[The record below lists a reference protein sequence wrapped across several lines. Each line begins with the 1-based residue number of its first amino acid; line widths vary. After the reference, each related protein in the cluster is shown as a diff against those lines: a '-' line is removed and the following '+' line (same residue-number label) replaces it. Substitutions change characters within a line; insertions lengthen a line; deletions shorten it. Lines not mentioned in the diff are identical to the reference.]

1 MAGEVKFYMDE
12 HVPPAATH
20 GLRLRGIDV
29 LTTKEAGMLG
39 ASDEAQLHL
48 AAGQGRVLF
57 SQDEDFLALH
67 QQGVSHP
74 HSPGHPDSAGLVV
87 KSIRLSSGT
96 HNPKSQDSHPWSRR
110 NGIAG

>member
-12 HVPPAATH
+12 HVPPAVTH

-39 ASDEAQLHL
+39 ASDEAQLRL
-48 AAGQGRVLF
+48 AAGQGGVLF

-67 QQGVSHP
+67 RQGVSH
-74 HSPGHPDSAGLVV
+74 AGIAML
-87 KSIRLSSGT
+87 L
-96 HNPKSQDSHPWSRR
+96 SRR
-110 NGIAG
+110 PSALSCAASCSSTMFSPPRTCAGG